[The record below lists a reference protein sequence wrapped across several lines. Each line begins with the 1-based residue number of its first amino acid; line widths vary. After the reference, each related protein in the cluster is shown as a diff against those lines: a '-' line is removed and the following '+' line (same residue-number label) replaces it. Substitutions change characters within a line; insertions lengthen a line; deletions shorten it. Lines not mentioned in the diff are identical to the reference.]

1 MQKPLR
7 DELPGA
13 IRHDELELHF
23 QPIVD
28 LVDRRIVAYEA
39 LVRWRHP
46 GRGLL
51 LPEDFLALSEQSD
64 DIFELGLVVM
74 EQACR
79 LLAQH
84 PDADWQVFVNVS
96 PRQLGH
102 ALPELLSRALASS
115 GVPAARLGVEISE
128 SGVLNADATGL
139 GEMFQVR
146 ELGVDIVV
154 DDFTAGYSALGE
166 VLATPVNGIKLARS
180 ITARLGVSSAADSV
194 ALVVA
199 EQVASLSLHGVAEG
213 IEKQE
218 QAERALGQGWRYG
231 QGYLFGRPAPAD
243 SVDPASLTSTRQPE
257 PRHSASSPPPA
268 TLHCSSH

>member
-1 MQKPLR
+1 MQKPLK

-28 LVDRRIVAYEA
+28 LADRRIVGYEA

-46 GRGLL
+46 RRGLL
-51 LPEDFLALSEQSD
+51 LPEEFLELSEQSD

-74 EQACR
+74 EHACR

-102 ALPELLSRALASS
+102 DLPELLTRALESS
-115 GVPAARLGVEISE
+115 GVPASRLGIEIPE
-128 SGVLNADATGL
+128 SGVLNADASGL
-139 GEMFQVR
+139 DEMFRVR
-146 ELGVDIVV
+146 ELGVDIMV
-154 DDFTAGYSALGE
+154 DDFTAGYSALSE

-180 ITARLGVSSAADSV
+180 ITARLGVSTAADSV
-194 ALVVA
+194 ASVVA
-199 EQVASLSLHGVAEG
+199 QQVASLSMHGVAEG
-213 IEKQE
+213 IERPE
-218 QAERALGQGWRYG
+218 QAERALAQGWRYG

-243 SVDPASLTSTRQPE
+243 SVDAATLAATLAPA
-257 PRHSASSPPPA
+257 PRHSAFSPPPA
-268 TLHCSSH
+268 TL